1 MNSHGFI
8 AKTLKTHKTSME
20 NKTKNKTEKQLPAS
34 NLALFLSYFKPHK
47 ALFIADMI
55 FAVFVAA
62 VDVAFPVVSRWT
74 INTLLPRYNDF
85 PEKTLKIFIWVIVL
99 CVIAYILHTLANV
112 FVTYFGHMFGV
123 HVVTDMRRDIF
134 RHIQNQSFAFFDSNR
149 TGKIMSRITTD
160 LFEISEMAHH
170 GPEDLFISLLTLI
183 GSFVIM
189 LSVRWQMALIIFVV
203 FPSLLFAMLLS
214 RKAMI
219 DTSRRVKATTAQIN
233 SDIESAIS
241 GIRVTKAF
249 ANEEFEQKKF
259 DESNLRYF
267 NSKSLYYRA
276 MAVFLSRKD
285 FLSSIMG
292 VVVLAAGGYFVMK
305 GEMSLGDLVAANLF
319 VVAFLQ
325 PVKRLTGLVEQ
336 FSTGIAGFLR
346 FAEIMRTDNSTFEK
360 SDAEEIKSV
369 KGDIEFKNVD
379 FSYIAEVPV
388 LKNFSLSVKAG
399 ETVALVG
406 SSGSGKTTICNLLP
420 RFYDASAGTIEIDGR
435 DTRDFTLSSL
445 RKQIGIVQQDVFL
458 FAGTIR
464 ENIAYGSPD
473 ATEEQIIDA
482 ARKAEILEDIESLP
496 DGLSTIVGER
506 GIKLSGGQKQRISI
520 ARIFLKNPPILIL
533 DEATSALDSA
543 TEAKIQKSF
552 EALSKGRTTF
562 TIAHRL
568 STIRNATKIAV
579 ISEDGIAEIGTH
591 EELCEKGGIY
601 ASLLKAQ
608 KA

>member
-1 MNSHGFI
+1 M
-8 AKTLKTHKTSME
+8 
-20 NKTKNKTEKQLPAS
+20 
-34 NLALFLSYFKPHK
+34 SYFKPHK

-123 HVVTDMRRDIF
+123 HVETDMRRDIF

-189 LSVRWQMALIIFVV
+189 LNVRWQMALIIFVV

-219 DTSRRVKATTAQIN
+219 DTSRRVKATTAEIN

-267 NSKSLYYRA
+267 KSKSLYYRA

-292 VVVLAAGGYFVMK
+292 VIVLAAGGYFVMK

-346 FAEIMRTDNSTFEK
+346 FAEIMRSDNSTFEK

-388 LKNFSLSVKAG
+388 LKNFSLSIKAG

-482 ARKAEILEDIESLP
+482 ARKAEILEDIENLP

>member
-1 MNSHGFI
+1 
-8 AKTLKTHKTSME
+8 ME

-123 HVVTDMRRDIF
+123 HVETDMRRDIF

-214 RKAMI
+214 RKTMI
-219 DTSRRVKATTAQIN
+219 DTSRRVKATTAEIN

-267 NSKSLYYRA
+267 KSKSLYYRA

-292 VVVLAAGGYFVMK
+292 VIVLAAGGYFVMK
-305 GEMSLGDLVAANLF
+305 GEMTLGDLVAANLF

-346 FAEIMRTDNSTFEK
+346 FAETRRQVLRSKHLLLVGYASIRTASK
-360 SDAEEIKSV
+360 KHVYAKR
-369 KGDIEFKNVD
+369 
-379 FSYIAEVPV
+379 VPRV
-388 LKNFSLSVKAG
+388 
-399 ETVALVG
+399 ETVVMMNYVAIRNSLVG
-406 SSGSGKTTICNLLP
+406 
-420 RFYDASAGTIEIDGR
+420 RH
-435 DTRDFTLSSL
+435 
-445 RKQIGIVQQDVFL
+445 IGIKAIVFNSA
-458 FAGTIR
+458 FNASF
-464 ENIAYGSPD
+464 NH
-473 ATEEQIIDA
+473 
-482 ARKAEILEDIESLP
+482 
-496 DGLSTIVGER
+496 
-506 GIKLSGGQKQRISI
+506 I
-520 ARIFLKNPPILIL
+520 ARTKCAVVIEEVVAVYSVF
-533 DEATSALDSA
+533 
-543 TEAKIQKSF
+543 
-552 EALSKGRTTF
+552 
-562 TIAHRL
+562 RL
-568 STIRNATKIAV
+568 
-579 ISEDGIAEIGTH
+579 E
-591 EELCEKGGIY
+591 IY
-601 ASLLKAQ
+601 AQRLE
-608 KA
+608 

>member
-1 MNSHGFI
+1 
-8 AKTLKTHKTSME
+8 ME
-20 NKTKNKTEKQLPAS
+20 NKTKNKTGKQLPAS
-34 NLALFLSYFKPHK
+34 NLELFLSYFKPHK

-74 INTLLPRYNDF
+74 INTLLPRYSDF
-85 PEKTLKIFIWVIVL
+85 PERTLKIFICVIAL

-123 HVVTDMRRDIF
+123 HVETDMRRDIF

-170 GPEDLFISLLTLI
+170 GPEDLFISLLTLV

-219 DTSRRVKATTAQIN
+219 DTSRRVKATTAEIN

-267 NSKSLYYRA
+267 KSKSLYYRA

-292 VVVLAAGGYFVMK
+292 VIVLAAGGYFVMK

-406 SSGSGKTTICNLLP
+406 TSGSGKTTICNLLP
-420 RFYDASAGTIEIDGR
+420 RFYDANAGTIEIDGR

-482 ARKAEILEDIESLP
+482 ARKAEILEDIENLP